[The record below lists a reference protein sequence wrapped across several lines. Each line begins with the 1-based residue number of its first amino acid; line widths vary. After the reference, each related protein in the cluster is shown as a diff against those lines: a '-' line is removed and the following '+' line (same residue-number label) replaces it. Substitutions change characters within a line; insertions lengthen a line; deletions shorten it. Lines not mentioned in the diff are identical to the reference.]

1 MNKIIINFYSK
12 IIFFALEKTNED
24 VTNYFYFAEE
34 LIIYYF
40 FKHK

>member
-12 IIFFALEKTNED
+12 IIFFVLEKADEN

-34 LIIYYF
+34 LIINYF